1 MLERI
6 GGHRNGDGHVHS
18 NLYVTVGGSNLC
30 DRDRDRRLQHDREL
44 SGHPELDRDHSSRK
58 DAGPMTFRRSLRDQR
73 GATLV
78 EFALASTLFFT
89 ITFGT
94 IEFGRMI
101 LDYNIVSN
109 AAREG
114 VRWAAVRGAGSGR
127 TATADQVKD
136 YVVSKSVGLL
146 STTNVVV
153 TWPTNKAVGSVV
165 QVQVSY
171 SFTPIVTL
179 LPQGNLKA
187 FLLASLLWPGIA

>member
-1 MLERI
+1 MM
-6 GGHRNGDGHVHS
+6 
-18 NLYVTVGGSNLC
+18 
-30 DRDRDRRLQHDREL
+30 RRLRF
-44 SGHPELDRDHSSRK
+44 RD
-58 DAGPMTFRRSLRDQR
+58 AR

-114 VRWAAVRGAGSGR
+114 VRYAIVRGASSGR
-127 TATADQVKD
+127 AASANDVAT
-136 YVVSKSVGLL
+136 YVASRSAGLL
-146 STTNVVV
+146 QASNVTVS
-153 TWPTNKAVGSVV
+153 WPTNNATGSVV
-165 QVQVSY
+165 QVQVQY

-179 LPQGNLKA
+179 LPQTGINLTSTTRGYI
-187 FLLASLLWPGIA
+187 LR

>member
-1 MLERI
+1 
-6 GGHRNGDGHVHS
+6 
-18 NLYVTVGGSNLC
+18 
-30 DRDRDRRLQHDREL
+30 LQHDCEL
-44 SGHPELDRDHSSRK
+44 PGHPGLAHHQSSRK
-58 DAGPMTFRRSLRDQR
+58 DAGAMRFAPHFRDAR

-114 VRWAAVRGAGSGR
+114 VRYASVRGAASGR
-127 TATADQVKD
+127 TASASDVQT
-136 YVVSKSVGLL
+136 YVVSRSVGLL
-146 STTNVVV
+146 SASDVTV
-153 TWPTNKAVGSVV
+153 TWPTNKAVGSIV
-165 QVQVSY
+165 QVQVTY

-179 LPQGNLKA
+179 LPQTAVSLSSTTKA
-187 FLLASLLWPGIA
+187 YILR

>member
-1 MLERI
+1 
-6 GGHRNGDGHVHS
+6 
-18 NLYVTVGGSNLC
+18 
-30 DRDRDRRLQHDREL
+30 
-44 SGHPELDRDHSSRK
+44 
-58 DAGPMTFRRSLRDQR
+58 MTFRRSLRDQR

-114 VRWAAVRGAGSGR
+114 VRWAAVRGSGSGR
-127 TATADQVKD
+127 TATADQVKA

-153 TWPTNKAVGSVV
+153 TWPTDKAVGSVV

-179 LPQGNLKA
+179 LPQTAINLSSTTKA
-187 FLLASLLWPGIA
+187 YILR

>member
-1 MLERI
+1 MRAI
-6 GGHRNGDGHVHS
+6 
-18 NLYVTVGGSNLC
+18 
-30 DRDRDRRLQHDREL
+30 
-44 SGHPELDRDHSSRK
+44 K
-58 DAGPMTFRRSLRDQR
+58 DAR

-78 EFALASTLFFT
+78 EFALASILFFT

-114 VRWAAVRGAGSGR
+114 VRYAIVRGSASGR
-127 TATADQVKD
+127 TATADEVKQ
-136 YVVSKSVGLL
+136 YVVGRSVGLL
-146 STTNVVV
+146 STSNVTV

-165 QVQVSY
+165 RVQVQY

-179 LPQGNLKA
+179 LPQTAVNLSSTTQA
-187 FLLASLLWPGIA
+187 IILR

>member
-1 MLERI
+1 MHLNVHI
-6 GGHRNGDGHVHS
+6 SLGGAD
-18 NLYVTVGGSNLC
+18 L
-30 DRDRDRRLQHDREL
+30 RDRDGNEDVQYIREL
-44 SGHPELDRDHSSRK
+44 PGNPEFHQRHSERE
-58 DAGPMTFRRSLRDQR
+58 DAGAMIARLRLSDTR

-114 VRWAAVRGAGSGR
+114 VRYAVVRGAASGR
-127 TATADQVKD
+127 TATADQVKQ

-146 STTNVVV
+146 STTNVTV
-153 TWPTNKAVGSVV
+153 TWPTDKAVGSVV
-165 QVQVSY
+165 QVQVQY
-171 SFTPIVTL
+171 NFTPIVTL
-179 LPQGNLKA
+179 LPQTAVNLSSTTRG
-187 FLLASLLWPGIA
+187 LITR